1 MDSSKLSVKFFFR
14 DAQAVE
20 QEAFVPVFHRWIQ
33 QHALPG
39 HQLIDVADY
48 AHVPEGPGIVLV
60 SHEANLSTDEVGHQ
74 RGLLY
79 FRKTPIEGDFEARL
93 REVFRSALLSCK
105 LLEDDEALAGEVAF
119 ETDALLFRVHDRLL
133 APNTAETYADVKPT
147 LESFLSKLYG
157 GNVTLS
163 HEPND
168 ETLFEVKVTAGS
180 SPSVDEL
187 LKRLA

>member
-14 DAQAVE
+14 DATAVE

-33 QHALPG
+33 GHALPG
-39 HQLIDVADY
+39 HQLIDIADY

-60 SHEANLSTDEVGHQ
+60 SYEANLSTDEVGHR

-79 FRKTPIEGDFEARL
+79 FRKAPIEGDLEARL
-93 REVFRSALLSCK
+93 HEVFRSALLACK
-105 LLEDDEALAGEVAF
+105 LLEDDEALAGRAAF
-119 ETDALLFRVHDRLL
+119 KTDALTFRVHDRLL
-133 APNTAETYADVKPT
+133 APNTDETYTEVKPT
-147 LESFLSKLYG
+147 LERFLSKLYG

-168 ETLFEVKVTAGS
+168 EALFEVRITAGS
-180 SPSVDEL
+180 SPSVGEL

>member
-14 DAQAVE
+14 DAEAVE

-33 QHALPG
+33 QHALQG

-60 SHEANLSTDEVGHQ
+60 SHEANLSTDDTGHQ

-93 REVFRSALLSCK
+93 GEVFRSTLLACK
-105 LLEDDEALAGEVAF
+105 LLEDDEALAGKVAF
-119 ETDALLFRVHDRLL
+119 KTDAPRFRIHDRLL
-133 APNTAETYADVKPT
+133 APNTAETFADVKPT

-157 GNVTLS
+157 GNVTLA

-180 SPSVDEL
+180 SPSVGEL